1 MSKLSPNKQL
11 QSWIRTQHLICQGTD
26 FIFET
31 VDQSLLDRFESCLDA
46 LGGHVLSVKD
56 VGHWPMGP
64 RRSFKILRA
73 VARVPRPL
81 CNETVSYWATYGSSQ
96 TRYSEIS
103 K

>member
-1 MSKLSPNKQL
+1 MGSTSPEKQL
-11 QSWIRTQHLICQGTD
+11 RSWIRSQHLICEGTN

-31 VDQSLLDRFESCLDA
+31 VDQTLIDRFESCLTS
-46 LGGHVLSVKD
+46 LGGQILTVHE

-64 RRSFKILRA
+64 RRCFKILRA
-73 VARVPRPL
+73 TARVPRPS
-81 CNETVSYWATYGSSQ
+81 CNDVVSYWACHGSTQ

>member
-1 MSKLSPNKQL
+1 MSKISPEKQL
-11 QSWIRTQHLICQGTD
+11 QSWIRSQHLICQGTD

-31 VDQSLLDRFESCLDA
+31 VDQTLIDRFESCLNT
-46 LGGHVLSVKD
+46 LGGEILCVKE

-73 VARVPRPL
+73 IARVPRPH
-81 CNETVSYWATYGSSQ
+81 CHEAVSYWANHGSSH

-103 K
+103 T